1 MARSALEP
9 TIMDS
14 KILDLEASKAKARE
28 LALQLQAINKK
39 NSKKEQ

>member
-1 MARSALEP
+1 VAGSALEP

-14 KILDLEASKAKARE
+14 EILDLKASKAKARE
-28 LALQLQAINKK
+28 LAQKLDTINKK

>member
-1 MARSALEP
+1 MAGSALEP

-28 LALQLQAINKK
+28 LAQQLESINKK
-39 NSKKEQ
+39 NPKKNN